1 MRGVNRLAHLSPHQ
15 SDIYFDQ
22 IRRPQSP
29 CYNVG
34 GYLKLGAVDTAR
46 LAKAHSDLV
55 MEHDAFG
62 LRIFCTDDDVA
73 QGVVH
78 ERTTVL
84 QQVDLSSEARPSM
97 AAEVWIR
104 QLFATPLAFENT
116 EMFKAAL
123 IRLSDSEYWYVGIAH
138 HLAVD
143 GWGFANWAQALARY
157 YNGEAAAQVSSCV
170 SVAAEQHAYLG
181 TERYLRDRDY
191 WAQQCATLP
200 ERLLQPFYAGSAGDA
215 PTRSFRVTQQV
226 SSDTFAC
233 VEQLASHLGV
243 GPHAVLLGALGA
255 CLGLTYRQPDV
266 LISVAVHNRRGAAQK
281 QLIGA
286 FSGVS
291 PLPLKQVAGSRFSD
305 LVRQVASSQKAHFRH
320 QRYPH
325 GDLLRDLGRAGGHAL
340 LGDVGFSY
348 LKVDS
353 ALEIEGCGLE
363 LTYVSHESERTP
375 LMVTVWDVRAN
386 GDVAVHFD
394 CNEAYFTRDEATLL
408 AQRFA
413 KALKL
418 AVLSPDAVLVPA
430 DMLLD
435 GERERVLEQFNA
447 TEAAYPRDALIHE
460 LFEQQAATQPDA
472 VAVVYENHRLTYGE
486 LNARANQ
493 LAHELIARGVRPD
506 DRVAICCE
514 RSFDLVVGLLGILK
528 AGGAYVSLDPA
539 YPAERL
545 AFILQ
550 DSSPRLL

>member
-1 MRGVNRLAHLSPHQ
+1 MKGVSQLAQLSPHQ
-15 SDIYFDQ
+15 RDIYFDQ
-22 IRRPQSP
+22 IRHPESP

-34 GYLKLGAVDTAR
+34 GYLKLGPVDVAR
-46 LAKAHSDLV
+46 LAKAHRDLV

-62 LRIFCTDDDVA
+62 IRVICADDDVA
-73 QGVVH
+73 QCVVH

-84 QQVDLSSEARPSM
+84 QQVDLSSESHPSM

-104 QLFATPLAFENT
+104 RLFATPLAFENT

-157 YNGEAAAQVSSCV
+157 YNGDASAQVLSCM

-181 TERYLRDRDY
+181 TEKYRRDQVY

-200 ERLLQPFYAGSAGDA
+200 ERLFQPFYAVSASDA
-215 PTRSFRVTQQV
+215 PTRSFRFTQQV
-226 SSDTFAC
+226 SSDTFAR

-255 CLGLTYRQPDV
+255 CLGLMYRQPDV
-266 LISVAVHNRRGAAQK
+266 LMSVAVHNRRGAAQK

-286 FSGVS
+286 FSSVS
-291 PLPLKQVAGSRFSD
+291 PLPLNQVTGSRFSD

-348 LKVDS
+348 LKADS
-353 ALEIEGCGLE
+353 ALEIEGRGLE
-363 LTYVSHESERTP
+363 LTYVSHESETTP

-386 GDVAVHFD
+386 GGVAVHFD
-394 CNEAYFTRDEATLL
+394 CNETYFTRDEAALL

-413 KALKL
+413 KTLEL
-418 AVLSPDAVLVPA
+418 AMLSPDAVL
-430 DMLLD
+430 
-435 GERERVLEQFNA
+435 
-447 TEAAYPRDALIHE
+447 
-460 LFEQQAATQPDA
+460 
-472 VAVVYENHRLTYGE
+472 
-486 LNARANQ
+486 
-493 LAHELIARGVRPD
+493 
-506 DRVAICCE
+506 
-514 RSFDLVVGLLGILK
+514 
-528 AGGAYVSLDPA
+528 
-539 YPAERL
+539 
-545 AFILQ
+545 
-550 DSSPRLL
+550 